1 MFGLNLTNVYPC
13 IQIGIHTALLILQK
27 GPQQIPE
34 DLRIEVQV
42 YWRGGINDINSV
54 HSGFSSICKKQLT

>member
-1 MFGLNLTNVYPC
+1 MLGLNLIDVNSCV
-13 IQIGIHTALLILQK
+13 QNGIHTALLILQK

-54 HSGFSSICKKQLT
+54 HSGFSSICKEQLT